1 MANGKENPKTS
12 AAGIR
17 SFKDWTRQHL
27 SMPRHTIP
35 KDVDLDK
42 EKESPEEHAL
52 EVRQGKESAKF
63 AFKAQIIRKIQDED

>member
-12 AAGIR
+12 AEGIV

-35 KDVDLDK
+35 KDVDKDK
-42 EKESPEEHAL
+42 GKESPEEHAL
-52 EVRQGKESAKF
+52 EVRQGKESSKF
-63 AFKAQIIRKIQDED
+63 AFKAQVIRKIQDDD

>member
-1 MANGKENPKTS
+1 MANGKENLTKS
-12 AAGIR
+12 NAGIA

-35 KDVDLDK
+35 KDVDKDK
-42 EKESPEEHAL
+42 GKESPEEHAL

-63 AFKAQIIRKIQDED
+63 TFKAQVIRKIQDED